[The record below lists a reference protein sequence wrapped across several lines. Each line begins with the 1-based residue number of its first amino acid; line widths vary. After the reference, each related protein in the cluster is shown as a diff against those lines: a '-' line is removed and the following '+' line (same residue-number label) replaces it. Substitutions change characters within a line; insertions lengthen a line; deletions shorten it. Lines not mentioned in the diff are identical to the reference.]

1 MLAALQVAL
10 ATASGSGS
18 GRDEAFHVPTWL
30 WFAFLG
36 GVAVMLLVDLLV
48 LHKEAHE
55 ITMREAAVTSAVWIA
70 IGVSFSLVLW
80 AVLDNGD
87 TAAVRYLT
95 GYVIEKSL
103 SVDNVFV
110 WAVIFGYFSVPG
122 RYQHRVLFWGIF
134 GALVMRA
141 IFIAVGA
148 ELLESFE
155 WMLFVFGGFLVFT
168 AVRVAF
174 HDADEIHPENNPV
187 LKLVRRFVPVTA
199 EYDGQKL
206 FTKRGARRMAT
217 PLFVVLVMIEAT
229 DVVFAVDSV
238 PAILAVSSDRFVVF
252 SSNAM
257 AILGLRALY
266 FLLEGMRDRLVHL
279 NKGLGVIL
287 AYVGTKMIV
296 SHWYHIDPFI
306 SLGIILGVLAVTV
319 VASLRA
325 TSGEDGPVPVGTAG
339 TGREGH

>member
-1 MLAALQVAL
+1 MLAALQVAV
-10 ATASGSGS
+10 ATASEAGS
-18 GRDEAFHVPTWL
+18 GRDEAFNVPTWL

-36 GVAVMLLVDLLV
+36 GVAAMLLVDLLV

-87 TAAVRYLT
+87 TAAIRYLT

-141 IFIAVGA
+141 IFIVVGA

-279 NKGLGVIL
+279 NRGLGVIL

-325 TSGEDGPVPVGTAG
+325 TSGAGDAAPVGAG
-339 TGREGH
+339 GEREGH